1 MACFA
6 VPPSTFRT
14 PGCSLQ
20 TRAFPNTIA
29 RARFP
34 GPSEVRRRTCVI
46 RDLTGP
52 PFLPQGGRTRWAP
65 LPGGLMTC
73 LGPSAL
79 GLWVQTLVRAWRSAR
94 GGCWAS
100 GSVVARTGELALP
113 CPSLRAPA
121 SRLGSWDGKIRL
133 WRGRHARNPRL
144 FQLGK
149 INF

>member
-20 TRAFPNTIA
+20 TRAFTNTIA

-34 GPSEVRRRTCVI
+34 GPSEVRRRTCFI

-65 LPGGLMTC
+65 LPGGLMTYMP
-73 LGPSAL
+73 GPVCPRLVGSDPGQGLAVRESRLL
-79 GLWVQTLVRAWRSAR
+79 GLWVCCCSHRGAGSSLPVFAGTSVSTRELGREDQT
-94 GGCWAS
+94 
-100 GSVVARTGELALP
+100 VARSSSAKPETLP
-113 CPSLRAPA
+113 A
-121 SRLGSWDGKIRL
+121 W
-133 WRGRHARNPRL
+133 
-144 FQLGK
+144 
-149 INF
+149 